1 MFECRSKHI
10 YNESLGGKRSPDFS
24 NRKSDKTMKK
34 FLEIMMIVF
43 CPYIVIY
50 RQKRQIRLLKS
61 DMNYASKFWSIEK
74 DPKSVD
80 YDWIVRNAFHV
91 KPIFS
96 LCAKN
101 KRS

>member
-1 MFECRSKHI
+1 
-10 YNESLGGKRSPDFS
+10 
-24 NRKSDKTMKK
+24 MKK

-61 DMNYASKFWSIEK
+61 DMNYASKLWSIER

-91 KPIFS
+91 KPIF
-96 LCAKN
+96 LYVLKTKN
-101 KRS
+101 HDSTRNFSKLLYRRV

>member
-1 MFECRSKHI
+1 
-10 YNESLGGKRSPDFS
+10 
-24 NRKSDKTMKK
+24 
-34 FLEIMMIVF
+34 
-43 CPYIVIY
+43 
-50 RQKRQIRLLKS
+50 
-61 DMNYASKFWSIEK
+61 MNYASKFWSIEK

-101 KRS
+101 KRL

>member
-1 MFECRSKHI
+1 
-10 YNESLGGKRSPDFS
+10 
-24 NRKSDKTMKK
+24 MKK

-61 DMNYASKFWSIEK
+61 DMNYASQFWSIER

-80 YDWIVRNAFHV
+80 YD
-91 KPIFS
+91 
-96 LCAKN
+96 
-101 KRS
+101 